1 MPSLFAELETLAS
14 AAVDTVMGELIRVE
28 PQTKGDVF
36 SGSADGTRPVLDDIV
51 GIVDINPVT
60 VSAQDEG
67 TYDGF
72 QPQLAGDRIH
82 VSFAESSFQSAASWP
97 KQGDILVAKERS
109 GMPKFRL
116 NHPPQRDGI
125 GRFVC
130 ICVPA

>member
-1 MPSLFAELETLAS
+1 MPSLFAGLETLAS
-14 AAVDTVMGELIRVE
+14 ASIDTVMGELIRVE
-28 PQTKGDVF
+28 PQAKGDVF
-36 SGSADGTRPVLDDIV
+36 AGSADSTRPVLDDVV

-60 VSAQDEG
+60 VTAQDEG

-72 QPQLAGDRIH
+72 QPQLAGDRTH
-82 VSFAESSFQSAASWP
+82 VSFAESSFLSAASWP

-116 NHPPQRDGI
+116 THPPQRDGI